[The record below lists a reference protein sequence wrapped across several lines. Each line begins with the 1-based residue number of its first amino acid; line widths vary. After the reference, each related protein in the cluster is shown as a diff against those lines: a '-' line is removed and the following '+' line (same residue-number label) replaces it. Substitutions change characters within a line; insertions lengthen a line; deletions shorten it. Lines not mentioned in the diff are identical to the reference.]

1 MCLGHRE
8 GGARPCQ
15 HIEEEEALGRATQE
29 GVKALVCNAWGGGSS
44 RAHLHLEEEALQD
57 VARSRSSISSA
68 HGGGKRSRKRG
79 CCGKPKVYLAG
90 SWKRHLGRRSL
101 TSPVGRC
108 HISRKTTTYG
118 RLAGIHGDIY
128 ASPRDHICA
137 SLRNWAL
144 PIADP
149 LFKTRFYSSFV
160 CQPCLQFAVCRGCI
174 CFGFAMAM
182 HAQMDMQVRDWSW
195 SFSFQVALM
204 SLMTQGRFTSVHPFL
219 FMRLTFC
226 CWP

>member
-101 TSPVGRC
+101 TSP
-108 HISRKTTTYG
+108 YG

-149 LFKTRFYSSFV
+149 LFKTR
-160 CQPCLQFAVCRGCI
+160 GCI

-182 HAQMDMQVRDWSW
+182 HAQMDMQKWE
-195 SFSFQVALM
+195 
-204 SLMTQGRFTSVHPFL
+204 G
-219 FMRLTFC
+219 
-226 CWP
+226 

>member
-8 GGARPCQ
+8 DGARPCQ

-29 GVKALVCNAWGGGSS
+29 GVKALVCNAWGGGEFTSS
-44 RAHLHLEEEALQD
+44 PAPRGGGTPRCGEEQELNFVGTWRRKVLEETGMLREAKGLPRRQMEEAL
-57 VARSRSSISSA
+57 
-68 HGGGKRSRKRG
+68 GEKEFN
-79 CCGKPKVYLAG
+79 LAG
-90 SWKRHLGRRSL
+90 WK
-101 TSPVGRC
+101 
-108 HISRKTTTYG
+108 YG

-149 LFKTRFYSSFV
+149 LFKT
-160 CQPCLQFAVCRGCI
+160 RGCI

-226 CWP
+226 CWPWING

>member
-8 GGARPCQ
+8 DGARPCQ

-29 GVKALVCNAWGGGSS
+29 GVKALVCNAWGGSS

-68 HGGGKRSRKRG
+68 HGEGKCSRKRG

-90 SWKRHLGRRSL
+90 RWKRHLGRRSL

-149 LFKTRFYSSFV
+149 LFKTS
-160 CQPCLQFAVCRGCI
+160 LQFAEDAYALVLQWRCMHKWTCRLEIGV
-174 CFGFAMAM
+174 G
-182 HAQMDMQVRDWSW
+182 
-195 SFSFQVALM
+195 L
-204 SLMTQGRFTSVHPFL
+204 SLFKWL
-219 FMRLTFC
+219 
-226 CWP
+226 